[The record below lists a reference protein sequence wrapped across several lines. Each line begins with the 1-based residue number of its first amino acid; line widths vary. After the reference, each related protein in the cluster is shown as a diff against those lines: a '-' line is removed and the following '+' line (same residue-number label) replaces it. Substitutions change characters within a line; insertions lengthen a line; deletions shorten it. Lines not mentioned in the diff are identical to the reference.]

1 MLRNIGSNWVLIVVS
16 IVATYFITPFT
27 IKTLGQ
33 DGYGTWTLITAL
45 TGHLTLLSLGVP
57 AACVRYVSQYVA
69 AADVRRMNETISS
82 CAGLYL
88 AIGAIAAA
96 VGALLLFLF
105 QSYQIPSAFSLEAP
119 FAFGLMVVTAAMG
132 FLGLLPEG
140 VLFAHHDFVRRNVVR
155 FIGIALRAT
164 LTFTLLALSASLVVL
179 AAVQLVCLMVD
190 FGVSWLLIRRRY
202 PAVQIRF
209 TGFNLRI
216 VRRIFSFGF
225 YVFVFNAGA
234 RLSFET
240 AALIIGALLTVS
252 TIPYY
257 VVANSM
263 MVYLMEFVIA
273 IEAVV
278 APMTTS
284 LNTRGRVDDIREMFL
299 KWSKVALSL
308 TIMSGLFLI
317 VLGPRFISWWIDPSY
332 EAPSGQVLQILMLS
346 GFAFLPVRGVAVP
359 ILIGLGKPRT
369 PALAFFIAGVANVAL
384 SALLARPFGLLGIAL
399 GTAIPN
405 ALFSVFVLV
414 VACREVQVPLGRWAQ
429 YVLGRAMLGALP
441 ALALLLWFR
450 LSLQVQ
456 SLPGLIA
463 AALAMAIVF
472 GLTWVWFVYRDDPY
486 VDLVAHLRAQLPD
499 VSAWVRA

>member
-1 MLRNIGSNWVLIVVS
+1 MLRNIESNWVLIVVS
-16 IVATYFITPFT
+16 IAATYFLTPFT
-27 IKTLGQ
+27 IKTLGE

-45 TGHLTLLSLGVP
+45 TGHIGLLSLGIP
-57 AACVRYVSQYVA
+57 AACIRYLSQHVA
-69 AADVRRMNETISS
+69 AHDSRRMNETISS

-88 AIGAIAAA
+88 EIGVVAAA
-96 VGALLLFLF
+96 VGALLMFLFL
-105 QSYQIPSAFSLEAP
+105 SYEIPSAFRSEAP
-119 FAFGLMVVTAAMG
+119 FAFGVMVVSVAMG
-132 FLGLLPEG
+132 FVGLLPEG
-140 VLFAHHDFVRRNVVR
+140 ILFAHHDFVRRNIVR
-155 FIGIALRAT
+155 LIGIALRAA
-164 LTFTLLALSASLVVL
+164 LTFTLLALNASLVVL
-179 AAVQLVCLMVD
+179 AAIQLVCLIVD
-190 FGVSWLLIRRRY
+190 FGISWLLIRRRY

-209 TGFNLRI
+209 AGFDLRI
-216 VRRIFSFGF
+216 VKKIFSFGL
-225 YVFVFNAGA
+225 YVAVFNAGA

-240 AALIIGALLTVS
+240 AALVIGALLTVS

-278 APMTTS
+278 SPMTTN
-284 LNTRGRVDDIREMFL
+284 LNTLGRDDDIREMFL

-308 TIMSGLFLI
+308 TIISGLFLT
-317 VLGPRFISWWIDPSY
+317 VLGPRFISWWIGPSY

-369 PALAFFIAGVANVAL
+369 PALAFFIAGLANVAL
-384 SALLARPFGLLGIAL
+384 SAFLARPFGLLGIAL

-405 ALFSVFVLV
+405 ALFSLFVLV
-414 VACREVQVPLGRWAQ
+414 VACREVQVPLTRWAQ
-429 YVLGRAMLGALP
+429 YVLGRAMLGAVP
-441 ALALLLWFR
+441 VLAVLLWFR
-450 LSLQVQ
+450 LSLQVR

-463 AALAMAIVF
+463 AACAMTMVF
-472 GLTWVWFVYRDDPY
+472 GVTWVWFVYRDDPY
-486 VDLVAHLRAQLPD
+486 VDLRAHLRAQLPS